1 MQQTLY
7 SLVDKRIMTDKS
19 NISPSVRE
27 ARQIVK
33 IGYGEDILSNSGV
46 NLVSTGIMAG
56 IGFWY
61 GGGRY
66 GILGF

>member
-7 SLVDKRIMTDKS
+7 SMTDKKIYTDKS
-19 NISPSVRE
+19 KISPRDRE
-27 ARQIVK
+27 VKQIVK
-33 IGYGEDILSNSGV
+33 IGYGTDILSNSGV

-66 GILGF
+66 GVLGF

>member
-7 SLVDKRIMTDKS
+7 SMVDKKIMTDKS
-19 NISPSVRE
+19 NITLSIRE
-27 ARQIVK
+27 SKQVVK

-56 IGFWY
+56 IGYRY

-66 GILGF
+66 GVLGF

>member
-7 SLVDKRIMTDKS
+7 SMVDKKIMTDKS
-19 NISPSVRE
+19 TITPSIRKSK
-27 ARQIVK
+27 QIVK
-33 IGYGEDILSNSGV
+33 IGFGEDILSNSGV

-56 IGFWY
+56 VGFWY

-66 GILGF
+66 GMLGF

>member
-7 SLVDKRIMTDKS
+7 SMVDKKIMTDKS
-19 NISPSVRE
+19 IITPAIRE
-27 ARQIVK
+27 SKQIVK

-46 NLVSTGIMAG
+46 NLVSTGITAG
-56 IGFWY
+56 IGYWY

-66 GILGF
+66 GVLGF